1 MKKPLGSGAA
11 ALQVG
16 AASVEI
22 TPPVGTALAGN
33 FRDDYA
39 SRGVHMP
46 LKARALVVGRD
57 DAAVA
62 IIVADLL
69 TVPDVLVRR
78 VRQGVER
85 QCGLR
90 PERVM
95 VAATHTHSGP
105 AVEAVA
111 GPDESAAVIEHVLPG
126 MVESCVKAFRS
137 RRPMRLWSGSARG
150 EGLFFNR
157 RLLLKDGRT
166 VMNWTFP
173 PADSIDRPL
182 GPVDDQI
189 GVLLAGD
196 DRDRPA
202 VVVANAALHAA
213 VLAGDNRLLGA
224 DWPGCFCRAVEQ
236 AFGPGTQAMFLQGA
250 EGNVNHIDASD
261 RLQGRGFKEAER
273 IGAAVALAA
282 ASARFDAGPV
292 AGLARQSLG
301 EGGPVAWSSEV
312 VDLPPRRITPEEQAR
327 AASAVSASAGAGTPR
342 GQVDGIPD
350 LLFAQDQLELANRTQ
365 PYVAEVQVLR
375 IGDAAVVGLPGE
387 FFVEFGLQI
396 KAASPARTTLIVGL
410 ANGSIGYV
418 PMPEA
423 FDQGGYEPTPWRYSK
438 LAPDAGAICVASA
451 VKQLKA
457 VFGQ

>member
-1 MKKPLGSGAA
+1 MKKPARPAPRSA

-22 TPPVGTALAGN
+22 TPPAGTALAGN

-39 SRGVHMP
+39 SRGVHAP
-46 LKARALVVGRD
+46 LWSRALVVSRG

-69 TVPDVLVRR
+69 TVPDVLARR
-78 VRQGVER
+78 VREGVQR

-90 PERVM
+90 PEQVM

-111 GPDESAAVIEHVLPG
+111 GPDESAAVIGHVLPG
-126 MVESCVKAFRS
+126 MVESCVKAFHS
-137 RRPMRLWSGSARG
+137 RRAMRIWAGEARG

-166 VMNWTFP
+166 VMNWTLP
-173 PADSIDRPL
+173 PAESIDRPL
-182 GPVDDQI
+182 GPVDDRI

-196 DRDRPA
+196 DKDRPA
-202 VVVANAALHAA
+202 VVVASAALHAA
-213 VLAGDNRLLGA
+213 VLAGENRLLGP
-224 DWPGCFCRAVEQ
+224 DWPGCFCRAVGQ

-250 EGNVNHIDASD
+250 EGNVNHIDATD

-273 IGAAVALAA
+273 IGSAVALAA
-282 ASARFDAGPV
+282 ASARFDAV
-292 AGLARQSLG
+292 QVT
-301 EGGPVAWSSEV
+301 GPVAWSSEV
-312 VDLPPRRITPEEQAR
+312 VDLPPRRITPEEHAR
-327 AASAVSASAGAGTPR
+327 AAAIVSASAGAAPPP

-350 LLFAQDQLELANRTQ
+350 LLFARDQHELAGRTQ
-365 PYVAEVQVLR
+365 PYPAEIQVFR
-375 IGDAAVVGLPGE
+375 IGDVAVVGLPGE
-387 FFVEFGLQI
+387 FFVEFGLEI
-396 KAASPARTTLIVGL
+396 KKASPARITLVVGL
-410 ANGSIGYV
+410 ANGSVGYV
-418 PMPEA
+418 PTPAA
-423 FDQGGYEPTPWRYSK
+423 FKQGGYEPTPWRYSK
-438 LAPDAGAICVASA
+438 LAPKAGAICVKSA
-451 VKQLKA
+451 VRQLKA

>member
-1 MKKPLGSGAA
+1 
-11 ALQVG
+11 
-16 AASVEI
+16 
-22 TPPVGTALAGN
+22 
-33 FRDDYA
+33 
-39 SRGVHMP
+39 VHTP
-46 LKARALVVGRD
+46 LKARALVVGRGET
-57 DAAVA
+57 AVA

-90 PERVM
+90 PEQVM

-196 DRDRPA
+196 DKDRPA
-202 VVVANAALHAA
+202 VVAANAALHAA

-292 AGLARQSLG
+292 AGQIAS
-301 EGGPVAWSSEV
+301 SSEV
-312 VDLPPRRITPEEQAR
+312 LDLPPRRITPEEQAR
-327 AASAVSASAGAGTPR
+327 AASAVSASAGAAPPR

-365 PYVAEVQVLR
+365 PYAAEVQVLR

-418 PMPEA
+418 PAPEA

-438 LAPDAGAICVASA
+438 LAPEAGAICVASA
-451 VKQLKA
+451 VRQLKA